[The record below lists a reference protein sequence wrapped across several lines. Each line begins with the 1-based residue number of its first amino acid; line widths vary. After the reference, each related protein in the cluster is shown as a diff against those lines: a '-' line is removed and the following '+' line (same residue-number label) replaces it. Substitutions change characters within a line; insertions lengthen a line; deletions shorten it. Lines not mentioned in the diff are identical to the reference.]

1 MLKFII
7 STLYGTATGFCFMA
21 ITVCSVGTD
30 NPNLGLYA
38 LIAFLFG
45 FAMPFSIWLDKVWK
59 IKKLKEEARLEAE
72 LRKLRN
78 A

>member
-1 MLKFII
+1 MFKFII
-7 STLYGTATGFCFMA
+7 STLYGTAIGFCFMA

-30 NPNLGLYA
+30 SPNLGPYA

-45 FAMPFSIWLDKVWK
+45 FAMPFSLWADKAWK
-59 IKKLKEEARLEAE
+59 IRRMKEDARLEAE
-72 LRKLRN
+72 LKKLRN